1 MPPKKNKKKSED
13 GPTVTIDF
21 EFKKLVEKVVDGTLV
36 NYCYQ
41 CGACVGDCPSAR
53 YVEGFNPREIMLK
66 VLYGFAEELV
76 GPASPAWQCT
86 NCYNCYERCPQN
98 VKPVEIII
106 AVKNLMAQRGIY
118 PEKAQVGDLVNTVL
132 ETGRTAPVTAMT
144 TKLREELGLAPLEAV
159 DTAELKKILG

>member
-1 MPPKKNKKKSED
+1 MSPKKNNEKKNR
-13 GPTVTIDF
+13 GPTITLDF
-21 EFKKLVEKVVDGTLV
+21 EFKKQLEKIVDGALV

-41 CGACVGDCPSAR
+41 CGACVGDCPSTR
-53 YVEGFNPREIMLK
+53 YLPGFNPREIMLK

-76 GPASPAWQCT
+76 GAASPVWYCT

-106 AVKNLMAQRGIY
+106 AIKNLMARRGIY
-118 PEKAQVGDLVNTVL
+118 PEKAQVGDLVEMVL

-144 TKLREELGLAPLEAV
+144 KKLREELELPPLEAV
-159 DTAELKKILG
+159 DTDELKKILE

>member
-1 MPPKKNKKKSED
+1 MPAKRNKKEND
-13 GPTVTIDF
+13 DAPTVAIDF
-21 EFKKLVEKVVDGTLV
+21 EFKKLVERVVDGALV

-66 VLYGFAEELV
+66 VLYGFGEELV
-76 GPASPAWQCT
+76 GPASPVWQCT

-106 AVKNLMAQRGIY
+106 AIKNLMAQRGIF
-118 PEKAQVGDLVNTVL
+118 PEKAHVGELVNMVL

-144 TKLREELGLAPLEAV
+144 MKLREELGLEPLPPV
-159 DTAELKKILG
+159 DTAELKKILE

>member
-1 MPPKKNKKKSED
+1 MPKSKANDEQV
-13 GPTVTIDF
+13 VTLDF
-21 EFKKLVEKVVDGTLV
+21 EFKKLVEKVVDGVLV

-53 YVEGFNPREIMLK
+53 YVDGFNPREIMLK
-66 VLYGFAEELV
+66 VLYGFGAELV
-76 GPASPAWQCT
+76 SERSPAWECT

-106 AVKNLMAQRGIY
+106 AIKNLMAERGIF
-118 PEKAQVGDLVNTVL
+118 PEKARGDELVATVL

-144 TKLREELGLAPLEAV
+144 TKLREELGLPPLKAV
-159 DTAELKKILG
+159 DTAEIKKILE

>member
-1 MPPKKNKKKSED
+1 MSPKKNNEKKNR
-13 GPTVTIDF
+13 GPTVTLDF
-21 EFKKLVEKVVDGTLV
+21 EFKKQLEKIVDGALV

-41 CGACVGDCPSAR
+41 CGACVGDCPSTR
-53 YVEGFNPREIMLK
+53 YVPEFNPREIMLK

-76 GPASPAWQCT
+76 GPASPVWYCT

-106 AVKNLMAQRGIY
+106 AIKNLMARRGIY
-118 PEKAQVGDLVNTVL
+118 PEKAQVGDLVEMVL

-144 TKLREELGLAPLEAV
+144 KKLREELELPPLEAV
-159 DTAELKKILG
+159 DTDELKKILE

>member
-1 MPPKKNKKKSED
+1 MPPRKSKPAGDD
-13 GPTVTIDF
+13 GPTIELDF
-21 EFKKLVEKVVDGTLV
+21 EFKKQVEKVVDGALV

-53 YVEGFNPREIMLK
+53 YVEGFNPRTIMLK
-66 VLYGFAEELV
+66 VLYGFGEELV
-76 GPASPAWQCT
+76 GPDSPAWQCT

-106 AVKNLMAQRGIY
+106 ALKNLMAQREIY

-132 ETGRTAPVTAMT
+132 ETGRTAPVTSMT
-144 TKLREELGLAPLEAV
+144 KKLREELGLDPLPDI
-159 DTAELKKILG
+159 DTTPLKKILE

>member
-1 MPPKKNKKKSED
+1 MPEKESKEAD
-13 GPTVTIDF
+13 ERPTVTIDF
-21 EFKKLVEKVVDGTLV
+21 EFKKLVEKVVDGALV

-66 VLYGFAEELV
+66 VLYGFGEELV
-76 GPASPAWQCT
+76 GPDSPVWQCT

-106 AVKNLMAQRGIY
+106 ALKNLMAQRGIY
-118 PEKAQVGDLVNTVL
+118 PEKAQVGDLVDRVL

-144 TKLREELGLAPLEAV
+144 KKLREELGLAPLPEV
-159 DTAELKKILG
+159 DTTEIKKILE

>member
-1 MPPKKNKKKSED
+1 MPPKKNKPNKSRA
-13 GPTVTIDF
+13 PAVTLDF
-21 EFKKLVEKVVDGTLV
+21 EFKKQLEKIVDGTLV

-76 GPASPAWQCT
+76 GPASPVWHCT

-106 AVKNLMAQRGIY
+106 AIKNLMARRGIY
-118 PEKAQVGDLVNTVL
+118 PEKAHVPELVKMVL
-132 ETGRTAPVTAMT
+132 ETGRTAPVTART
-144 TKLREELGLAPLEAV
+144 KKLREELGLPPLEEV
-159 DTAELKKILG
+159 DTEELKKILE

>member
-1 MPPKKNKKKSED
+1 MPKPKSDKAQNG
-13 GPTVTIDF
+13 GPAVTIDF

-53 YVEGFNPREIMLK
+53 YLPDFNPREIMLK
-66 VLYGFAEELV
+66 VLYGFGEELV
-76 GPASPAWQCT
+76 GPNSPVWECT

-106 AVKNLMAQRGIY
+106 AIKNLMAREGIY

-132 ETGRTAPVTAMT
+132 ETGRTAPVTSMT
-144 TKLREELGLAPLEAV
+144 KKLREELGLAPLPEV
-159 DTAELKKILG
+159 NTTEIKKILE

>member
-1 MPPKKNKKKSED
+1 MSPKKNNEKKGR
-13 GPTVTIDF
+13 GPTVTLDF
-21 EFKKLVEKVVDGTLV
+21 EFKKRLEKIVDGALV

-41 CGACVGDCPSAR
+41 CGACVGDCPSTR
-53 YVEGFNPREIMLK
+53 YVPEFNPREIMLK

-76 GPASPAWQCT
+76 GPASPVWYCT

-106 AVKNLMAQRGIY
+106 AIKNLMARRGIY
-118 PEKAQVGDLVNTVL
+118 PEKAQVGDLVEMVL

-144 TKLREELGLAPLEAV
+144 KKLREELGLPPLEAV
-159 DTAELKKILG
+159 DTDELKKILE

>member
-1 MPPKKNKKKSED
+1 MNDKTNTQPNN
-13 GPTVTIDF
+13 TQQVAF
-21 EFKKLVEKVVDGTLV
+21 EFREKLNAVAEGFRH

-41 CGACVGDCPSAR
+41 CGACVGDCPSTR
-53 YVEGFNPREIMLK
+53 YVPEFNPREIMLK

-76 GPASPAWQCT
+76 GPASPVWYCT

-106 AVKNLMAQRGIY
+106 AIKNLMARRGIY
-118 PEKAQVGDLVNTVL
+118 PEKAQVGDLVEMVL

-144 TKLREELGLAPLEAV
+144 KKLREELGLPPLEAV
-159 DTAELKKILG
+159 DTDELKKILE

>member
-1 MPPKKNKKKSED
+1 MPPKKNNEKKNR
-13 GPTVTIDF
+13 GPTVTLDF
-21 EFKKLVEKVVDGTLV
+21 EFKKQLEKIVDGALV

-53 YVEGFNPREIMLK
+53 YVESFNPREIMLK

-76 GPASPAWQCT
+76 GPASPAWHCT

-106 AVKNLMAQRGIY
+106 AVKNLMARRGIY
-118 PEKAQVGDLVNTVL
+118 PEKAQVADLVDTVL

-144 TKLREELGLAPLEAV
+144 TKLRGELELPPLEAV
-159 DTAELKKILG
+159 DTDELKKILE

>member
-1 MPPKKNKKKSED
+1 MAPKRNKKKNDD
-13 GPTVTIDF
+13 GPTVAIDF

-76 GPASPAWQCT
+76 GPASPVWQCT

-118 PEKAQVGDLVNTVL
+118 PDKAQVGDLVNMVL

-144 TKLREELGLAPLEAV
+144 AKLREELGLGPLPPV
-159 DTAELKKILG
+159 DTTELKKILE

>member
-1 MPPKKNKKKSED
+1 MPPKKDKKESKD
-13 GPTVTIDF
+13 GPTVTINF
-21 EFKKLVEKVVDGTLV
+21 EFKKRLEKIVDGNLV

-41 CGACVGDCPSAR
+41 CGACVGDCPSTR

-76 GPASPAWQCT
+76 GPNSPVWQCT

-106 AVKNLMAQRGIY
+106 AIKNLMARQGIY
-118 PEKAQVGDLVNTVL
+118 PEKAQVGDLVDTVL

-144 TKLREELGLAPLEAV
+144 KKLREELGLPPLEAV
-159 DTAELKKILG
+159 DTDELTKILE